1 MHRTLSPAGPRRRG
15 NPLLRALL
23 AGVLSAGVLLSGMG
37 PAWGGADAAAL
48 ASSSD
53 PATVNPAVTDAIG
66 ALQPEEQPSPFAF
79 AGWGADEAALEAGA
93 DVGSGTGDAD
103 QPAADEGAEDPDA
116 SGTSDEDWVDRGSG
130 RVELIVYF
138 ADAGVAPAAQGDPEL
153 ASSSLQ
159 SAADARWERVD
170 SRLRE
175 LERSGRVE
183 VLGRFWVAQSILVS
197 ADASDA
203 TLAALA
209 ALPGATEI
217 TPNYTVEPLEE
228 TAPEAVEAEVPVEE
242 AAPLAA
248 EGETSP
254 PNTYGIERI
263 NAHEAWRDFGVRGE
277 GVRVAVLDTG
287 VDATHP
293 EIGSRLV
300 GRGTGDPSYPGG
312 WMNFDRLGNPLTTK
326 PTDPGSHGTHVAGTI
341 VGGAS
346 SGTQI
351 GVAPS
356 AELMAANVLSGG
368 GSTAKIYAALEWAM
382 SPYDGSGRP
391 AGRAADV
398 INMSLGSGGFD
409 ARMATAIQNVRDAGI
424 FPAIAIGNSGANTT
438 SAPGNFYNAVGV
450 GMTDADDA
458 VSSGSSGGTVSWSAS
473 VAEQFGWPASYT
485 KPDVSA
491 PGVAVFS
498 AMPGG
503 LYGNSSGT
511 SMATPHVA
519 GAAAL
524 IKSAQGGLTVSQI
537 QDALEQTAHRPGEDQ
552 GAVYPDTRYGH
563 GRIDVHAAISLVQGQ
578 SGVKGVLTDSATGRP
593 VSGATVSYA
602 ERGETW
608 TTDAQ
613 GRFTARLV
621 PGEYTLAITRFGYE
635 DATTARVAVRE
646 GSFAQVQV
654 RMKPITVGSIAG
666 TVLDHASGTPIEGAV
681 VAVMGQDISTTTAAD
696 GSYRLTGLP
705 AGEYRLRAS
714 APGKRELLSG
724 AAPVLAALETTVG
737 FRLADLNS
745 VLVLNGLE
753 GDRTATLLEENGFL
767 VAHAASLAAAPA
779 PLDSYDAVVWDTPL
793 GGASAAEV
801 EAAIAATDASGTGVV
816 WLDLGRSADSGI
828 GTLHSRIG
836 NPASRETA
844 DDRTAAEVAY
854 RVTREHP
861 IFAGGLLSPD
871 ALGVGGVIVQNSAN
885 GSKSAAWF
893 DGLTGTAPTVI
904 AESIYQ
910 HADPDDDRARIPTA
924 LGSGIAV
931 DERANN
937 RHVLL
942 ALHGSSNAVDA
953 RNWSPAAAQV
963 MLNAVTWVSPAEAQA
978 PEPQIVVPEPP
989 VVPPGDG
996 GNNQPGDGGN
1006 GSPTDGPGGS
1016 GTGQRPQEP
1025 APDPTPGAPTATG
1038 GSGSRAPSAQS
1049 LPKPTFTPEPPVAT
1063 ANQLTRA
1070 NSGDI
1075 VVRVE
1080 DGIAH
1085 VTIPGSRPGD
1095 WFFLHVY
1102 PSKTPVDW
1110 IRVNDDGE
1118 LRIDVARLSPG
1129 TYRFAFTSA
1138 KGDFAGWVAVEV
1150 PGTPRSASNADDPE
1164 GAGIDDDPLLLT
1176 DEQLGEPRAAG
1187 LSLSG
1192 PEQLMLLGA
1201 ALLILCAAGV
1211 VLFGTRRAP
1220 SQSGAA
1226 ATSTPGAASAPAG
1239 GGP

>member
-1 MHRTLSPAGPRRRG
+1 VHRTLPPGGQRRRG
-15 NPLLRALL
+15 NSILRTLLASALA
-23 AGVLSAGVLLSGMG
+23 AGVLFSGLST
-37 PAWGGADAAAL
+37 AWGDPNTDPLGAAPEP
-48 ASSSD
+48 AS
-53 PATVNPAVTDAIG
+53 VNASVTAAIG
-66 ALQPEEQPSPFAF
+66 ALQPEELPSPFAF
-79 AGWGADEAALEAGA
+79 ADREAAGEDRDGDDPEGTPAPEDAPDGSEDSEDSADAGDSA
-93 DVGSGTGDAD
+93 D
-103 QPAADEGAEDPDA
+103 AA
-116 SGTSDEDWVDRGSG
+116 TVDEDWVDQRSG
-130 RVELIVYF
+130 RIELMVYF
-138 ADAGVAPAAQGDPEL
+138 ADAGVAPSAQGDPEL
-153 ASSSLQ
+153 ASASLQ
-159 SAADARWERVD
+159 DAADEQWERVD
-170 SRLRE
+170 TALRE
-175 LERSGRVE
+175 LERSGRIE

-197 ADASDA
+197 ADASEA

-228 TAPEAVEAEVPVEE
+228 VVPEAVEDAEALEDATQLE
-242 AAPLAA
+242 DNAALAA
-248 EGETSP
+248 EATTEP

-263 NAHEAWRDFGVRGE
+263 NAHEVWRDFGVRGE

-293 EIGSRLV
+293 EIGGRLV

-341 VGGAS
+341 VGGSS

-351 GVAPS
+351 GVAPN

-382 SPYDGSGRP
+382 SPYDGAGRP

-424 FPAIAIGNSGANTT
+424 FPAIAIGNSGANST

-450 GMTDADDA
+450 GMTDTNDA

-473 VAEQFGWPASYT
+473 IAEQFGWPASYT
-485 KPDVSA
+485 KPDISA

-503 LYGNSSGT
+503 MYGNSSGT

-563 GRIDVHAAISLVQGQ
+563 GRIDVHAAIALVQGQ

-593 VSGATVSYA
+593 VS
-602 ERGETW
+602 
-608 TTDAQ
+608 
-613 GRFTARLV
+613 FV
-621 PGEYTLAITRFGYE
+621 P
-635 DATTARVAVRE
+635 
-646 GSFAQVQV
+646 VQV
-654 RMKPITVGSIAG
+654 ALKPITVGSIAG
-666 TVLDHASGTPIEGAV
+666 TVLDHAGGAPIEGAV
-681 VAVMGQDISTTTAAD
+681 VTVMGQDISTTTAAD
-696 GSYRLTGLP
+696 GSYRLSGLP
-705 AGEYRLRAS
+705 AGEYRLKAS

-724 AAPVLAALETTVG
+724 SAPVKAALETAVH

-753 GDRTATLLEENGFL
+753 GDRTATLLTENGFL
-767 VAHAASLAAAPA
+767 VAHATSLAAAPA

-793 GGASAAEV
+793 GGANAAEV

-828 GTLHSRIG
+828 GTLHSRLG
-836 NPASRETA
+836 TPATRETA
-844 DDRTAAEVAY
+844 DDRTASEVAY

-871 ALGVGGVIVQNSAN
+871 TLGVGSVIVQNSAN

-893 DGLTGTAPTVI
+893 DGLTGAAPTVI
-904 AESIYQ
+904 GESIYQ
-910 HADPDDDRARIPTA
+910 HPDPGDDRARIQTV

-937 RHVLL
+937 RHALL
-942 ALHGSSNAVDA
+942 ALHGSSNAIDA

-978 PEPQIVVPEPP
+978 PDPQIVVPVPP

-996 GNNQPGDGGN
+996 GNNTPGN
-1006 GSPTDGPGGS
+1006 GGGGTPTDDTGSGPGTS
-1016 GTGQRPQEP
+1016 RPDPVP
-1025 APDPTPGAPTATG
+1025 APTTPTAPTTTAL
-1038 GSGSRAPSAQS
+1038 SGPSSRAPSTQS
-1049 LPKPTFTPEPPVAT
+1049 APKPSSTPEPPVAT

-1070 NSGDI
+1070 NSGG
-1075 VVRVE
+1075 VTVRIA

-1085 VTIPGSRPGD
+1085 VTIPGSKPGD

-1118 LRIDVARLSPG
+1118 LRIDIARLSPG
-1129 TYRFAFTSA
+1129 SYRFAFTSA
-1138 KGDFAGWVAVEV
+1138 SGDFAGWVAVEV
-1150 PGTPRSASNADDPE
+1150 PGTPRSASNAEDPGAAGFDD
-1164 GAGIDDDPLLLT
+1164 APLLLT
-1176 DEQLGEPRAAG
+1176 EEQLREPQSAG

-1201 ALLILCAAGV
+1201 ALLVLCAAGV
-1211 VLFGTRRAP
+1211 VLFGTR
-1220 SQSGAA
+1220 GAA
-1226 ATSTPGAASAPAG
+1226 SSRGSAPPSASAVPGAAGTPTG
-1239 GGP
+1239 GGS